1 MTTNRIEYVFKV
13 DKAGRNYALRV
24 TTKTGKSVRIP
35 YKDAKRRSRDM
46 EYRRDKAVVKAT
58 VAKRKAKT
66 TSKLTETGSG
76 ATYSDYEKMLPIVTE
91 EIIQRRKAKGLSEL
105 SPGALRG
112 KAKQETI
119 EYRTG
124 VATRLRYA
132 WVYRVVVER
141 YFDEE
146 LGEDIVECD
155 TSIFRARGVKRNGD
169 EFDKMC
175 GVCQKVYDKIN
186 GLDLCSLDGGAC
198 VVMYNK
204 SDKSIIEQ
212 FELGKGCGFSFDFKN
227 YTNDEDEIGDDGFN
241 SI

>member
-1 MTTNRIEYVFKV
+1 MTNRIEYVFKV

-24 TTKTGKSVRIP
+24 TTKTGKSVRVP

-46 EYRRDKAVVKAT
+46 EYRRGKAVIKAK
-58 VAKRKAKT
+58 ADKIKAKT
-66 TSKLTETGSG
+66 TGRLTETGSG
-76 ATYSDYEKMLPIVTE
+76 ATYSDYERMLPIVTE
-91 EIIQRRKAKGLSEL
+91 EIVQRRKDKGLSEFL
-105 SPGALRG
+105 PAVLRD

-119 EYRTG
+119 DYRTG
-124 VATRLRYA
+124 IATRLRYA

-146 LGEDIVECD
+146 LGETIVECD
-155 TSIFRARGVKRNGD
+155 TSIFRARGQKENGD

-175 GVCQKVYDKIN
+175 GLCQTAYDKIN
-186 GLDLCSLDGGAC
+186 SLDLCSLDGGAC

-241 SI
+241 SM